1 MDDENGVLT
10 GVVKLTPGLVGERY
24 VFQRAAEFRLEVAY
38 AVVEFALS
46 GRSLPSPGP
55 RV

>member
-1 MDDENGVLT
+1 VDDENGVPAG
-10 GVVKLTPGLVGERY
+10 GVQFSPGLVGEHDLS
-24 VFQRAAEFRLEVAY
+24 QRAAEFRLEVAY
-38 AVVEFALS
+38 TVMESARS